1 MALIGSQQGKY
12 APVVEAALGGGR
24 RSAIAF
30 AAAAWAFVFAA
41 MSFYW
46 ALGGRVSVGTQAVSI
61 RNQIDDPDF
70 VAVLWATGVLKVLAG
85 VIALALV
92 QDWGGRIPRRALLV
106 VAWTTAGFL
115 LLYGGLGW
123 VQALA
128 WRTGIQDIPAS
139 VGAKAARW
147 KLFVWDPFW
156 VLGGVLFV
164 LAVRQFQRRRQA
176 DRAM

>member
-1 MALIGSQQGKY
+1 
-12 APVVEAALGGGR
+12 VEAALGGGR
-24 RSAIAF
+24 RSAVAF
-30 AAAAWAFVFAA
+30 VAAAWAFVFAA

-70 VAVLWATGVLKVLAG
+70 VAVLWATGVLKILAG

-92 QDWGGRIPRRALLV
+92 QDWGGRISRRTLLV
-106 VAWTTAGFL
+106 VACTTAGFL

-123 VQALA
+123 IQALA
-128 WRTGIQDIPAS
+128 WETGVQEIPAS

-147 KLFVWDPFW
+147 KLILWDPFW

-164 LAVRQFQRRRQA
+164 LAVRQFQRRRKA